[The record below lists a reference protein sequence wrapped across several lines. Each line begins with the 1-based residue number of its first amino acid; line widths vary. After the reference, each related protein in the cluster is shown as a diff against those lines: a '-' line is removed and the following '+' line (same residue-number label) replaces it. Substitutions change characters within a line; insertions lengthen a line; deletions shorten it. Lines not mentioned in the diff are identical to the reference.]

1 MKRMKVTDQLRD
13 RMKAMYATGKTQK
26 EIAEVMGC
34 NHQTVMRAVKH
45 KTKKPKSA
53 KVVKSTPIN
62 YTDVVTQ
69 SSNGK
74 MMVIIATADQI
85 KQMVRETW

>member
-1 MKRMKVTDQLRD
+1 
-13 RMKAMYATGKTQK
+13 
-26 EIAEVMGC
+26 
-34 NHQTVMRAVKH
+34 
-45 KTKKPKSA
+45 
-53 KVVKSTPIN
+53 
-62 YTDVVTQ
+62 VTQ